1 MRKGFLLLILGVLI
15 SNAVLA
21 EVSKVLILIG
31 VYSGKNL
38 YVQNPL
44 LPDKHFSTEEVF
56 VNEKLVL
63 SHPLTSA
70 FTIDLSHLMVDQP
83 VEIRI
88 VHKEHY
94 SPRIINAHVIRNHE
108 VNTKAG
114 YAPSAD
120 VFSWTNADGGNIRW
134 LTHGEKGGGSFEIQ
148 RAHKEDWLSIDKIPA
163 KSVND
168 NTVYKVL
175 VSHEKGE
182 NTYRIKLTDRDGY
195 VTYSDPFRYILK

>member
-21 EVSKVLILIG
+21 EVSKVLILTG

-70 FTIDLSHLMVDQP
+70 FTMDLSHLMVDQP
-83 VEIRI
+83 VEIKI
-88 VHKEHY
+88 VQKEH
-94 SPRIINAHVIRNHE
+94 
-108 VNTKAG
+108 
-114 YAPSAD
+114 
-120 VFSWTNADGGNIRW
+120 
-134 LTHGEKGGGSFEIQ
+134 
-148 RAHKEDWLSIDKIPA
+148 
-163 KSVND
+163 
-168 NTVYKVL
+168 
-175 VSHEKGE
+175 
-182 NTYRIKLTDRDGY
+182 
-195 VTYSDPFRYILK
+195 